1 MKVNSSLTYSQHEVL
16 GDVYNAPSMVTVET
30 PTNFGGESTLT
41 GPTEYSFDDLNNA
54 MFTGSEELTSAY
66 DQYNI

>member
-16 GDVYNAPSMVTVET
+16 GDVYNAPSMVTIET

-41 GPTEYSFDDLNNA
+41 GPTEYSLSDLENS
-54 MFTGSEELTSAY
+54 MFPGSEELVSAY
-66 DQYNI
+66 DQYHI